1 MKGLTCHIAFDLLS
15 LEQDKREAKC
25 QVIRVTHPHMH
36 TQTETERDECF
47 IIKPQT
53 HQAFSRYKQKA
64 YHSGGD
70 NSHQWHLQCVSA
82 TGFSCPFLQVCLFLL
97 LGPCKPSDLLAERGL
112 CPAGGGEDV
121 TDAGASEPASCSVNF
136 PRLICI
142 HKEPTPCH
150 GVFSFLACLQKSSAT
165 PGGSTQG
172 KSDCQKTTRR
182 MNPCVRQAWLQR

>member
-25 QVIRVTHPHMH
+25 QVIRVMHPHMH

-64 YHSGGD
+64 YHSAED
-70 NSHQWHLQCVSA
+70 NSHRWHLQCVSA
-82 TGFSCPFLQVCLFLL
+82 TGFSCPFLQVCLFFL
-97 LGPCKPSDLLAERGL
+97 LGLCKPSDLLAERGL
-112 CPAGGGEDV
+112 CPAGGVEGWGEGWGGGRCDGCRSL
-121 TDAGASEPASCSVNF
+121 GASSCSVNF

-172 KSDCQKTTRR
+172 KSDCQRR
-182 MNPCVRQAWLQR
+182 QDE

>member
-1 MKGLTCHIAFDLLS
+1 MSFPIHCCGPRGLFERTGWRSGRSVERLTVGFLAQRCWICVCAAEPGSGCGMTDRKGLTCHIAFDFLS

-47 IIKPQT
+47 IIKAQT

-64 YHSGGD
+64 YRSRED

-82 TGFSCPFLQVCLFLL
+82 TGFSCAFLQVCLFLL

-112 CPAGGGEDV
+112 CPAGGG
-121 TDAGASEPASCSVNF
+121 
-136 PRLICI
+136 
-142 HKEPTPCH
+142 
-150 GVFSFLACLQKSSAT
+150 
-165 PGGSTQG
+165 GG
-172 KSDCQKTTRR
+172 K
-182 MNPCVRQAWLQR
+182 M